1 MRTKFGYLLLLT
13 ALLHLLP
20 ARGDGLNANIKAAE
34 PKATQFLTVT
44 MASGSSVQATNHT
57 TQYTT
62 ATFYGY
68 AATSATATPT
78 ANAAS
83 VAIGFATQNADGTRS
98 ATNLV
103 DTVPAGS
110 FVKITAP
117 PGTKYDLADV
127 FLNGTTSDKVVIMF
141 EQ

>member
-1 MRTKFGYLLLLT
+1 MLTT
-13 ALLHLLP
+13 ALGLSA

-34 PKATQFLTVT
+34 PKATQFLTVAMT
-44 MASGSSVQATNHT
+44 SGTSVEATNHT

-68 AATSATATPT
+68 ALATNNAAPV
-78 ANAAS
+78 ANAANVS
-83 VAIGFATQNADGTRS
+83 IGFATQNPDGTRS

-110 FVKITAP
+110 SVKITAP

-127 FLNGTTSDKVVIMF
+127 FLNGTTSDRILIMF